1 MQNVQQNLPN
11 PEIQHICRQCVGDPI
26 LAGEVRCRGE
36 VHLCSY
42 CNRATQAFPLD
53 ALAERIHHVMATH
66 FELTPDHPV
75 EVEEFITIA
84 LDLDWE
90 RKGDP
95 ATAVIA
101 DIAGLDQPIADD
113 VTEWL
118 SQHYGYHE
126 VRYGGEDPYG
136 FDAHYDHKD
145 PDTSQLKN
153 AWDNFRREIE
163 TQARFFGPYAETTLS
178 KIFAD
183 LQTLGTIVGE
193 PVIREIGPQD
203 DERYVYRARKA
214 LSIEELHRIL
224 KSPTDELGP
233 PPSKFAAAGRMNS
246 AGIPVFYG
254 AMDRNT
260 CVAEIRPPVGSR
272 VVTGQFEILKTVR
285 LLDLNLLEQVFVE
298 TSHFDERYSEQ
309 YGRHAFLRQ
318 LVAEITA
325 PVMPQDEA
333 KEYLATQVI
342 ADFLAFKVSPRLDG
356 ILFRSSQTDGTGQN
370 VVLFNHA
377 SHVEPIL
384 VPPGTNLDVSMPRT
398 DVDDDFIN
406 ENILIFE
413 ETNSDTVNQPQP
425 ETSAATGA
433 QPDQMV
439 ENAGGEPAP
448 TLRLHLDTRL
458 VHDIKKMEPQFTN
471 LPVRRVLTGNA
482 DLSENF

>member
-1 MQNVQQNLPN
+1 MQNFQQNPPN
-11 PEIQHICRQCVGDPI
+11 PEIQHICHQCVGDPF
-26 LAGEVRCRGE
+26 LAEEVCRRGE
-36 VHLCSY
+36 VHPCSY
-42 CNRATQAFPLD
+42 CSRATQAFPLD
-53 ALAERIHHVMATH
+53 TLAERIHHVMATH

-75 EVEEFITIA
+75 DVEEFITIA
-84 LDLDWE
+84 LDLDWD

-95 ATAVIA
+95 AAAVIA
-101 DIAGLDQPIADD
+101 DVAGLDQPIADD

-118 SQHYGYHE
+118 SRHYGYHE
-126 VRYGGEDPYG
+126 ARYGGEDPYG
-136 FDAHYDHKD
+136 FDAHYDHTN
-145 PDTSQLKN
+145 PDTDQIKN

-178 KIFAD
+178 GIFAD
-183 LQTLGTIVGE
+183 LQTLRTIIGE
-193 PVIREIGPQD
+193 PVVREIGPQD

-214 LSIEELHRIL
+214 LSTEELYRIL

-233 PPSKFAAAGRMNS
+233 PPSAFAAAGRMNS

-254 AMDRNT
+254 AMDRTT

-272 VVTGQFEILKTVR
+272 VVTAKFELLKTVR
-285 LLDLNLLEQVFVE
+285 LLDLNLLERVFVE

-309 YGRHAFLRQ
+309 YGRYAFLRQ

-342 ADFLAFKVSPRLDG
+342 ADYLAFKVSPRLDG

-384 VPPGTNLDVSMPRT
+384 VPSGTSLDVRMPRT
-398 DVDDDFIN
+398 DDDDFID
-406 ENILIFE
+406 EDVLIFE
-413 ETNSDTVNQPQP
+413 ETNSDSVNQPQA
-425 ETSAATGA
+425 ETTTAKDV
-433 QPDQMV
+433 QPDQMA
-439 ENAGGEPAP
+439 ENAGNESPP
-448 TLRLHLDTRL
+448 TLRLHLDTRV
-458 VHDIKKMEPQFTN
+458 VHEIKNMEPQFTN
-471 LPVRRVLTGNA
+471 LPVRRVHTGDT
-482 DLSENF
+482 DLFDDF